1 MGDIATEKR
10 QQAEQFVLNG
20 MSQQDLEASLLDLF
34 TAADTDGSGQIGLK
48 ELRGVLEQLVKP
60 GWMQLDDSELNFL
73 LYNLDTD
80 GNGQLSFAE
89 FLPMAFDMLVTVVI
103 DMHDFEEQMVEEE
116 MEEEMVR
123 HAEEVAMATDIASG
137 AGMTMDQLQ
146 FTLEKLF
153 LAHDKDGNGVLDQSE
168 FVLCMIELIRN
179 DGGIDRKVGAE
190 IFRAID
196 MNGDGLVEWKEF
208 VGPAVR
214 IIHSTMNAEDAEEVF
229 EDATL
234 EKRRQEASEAI
245 LSTQTQAELE
255 DTLKGLFEDVDQ
267 DASGTVDMKELRA
280 VLTKLNVDVSDAEL
294 NNLLFKLDV
303 NSDGRLSVE
312 EFLPVAFEML
322 VNTVMELRE
331 WDN

>member
-1 MGDIATEKR
+1 
-10 QQAEQFVLNG
+10 
-20 MSQQDLEASLLDLF
+20 MSQQDLEAALLDLF

-48 ELRGVLEQLVKP
+48 ELRGVLEQLMKP
-60 GWMQLDDSELNFL
+60 GCMQLDDSELNCL

-89 FLPMAFDMLVTVVI
+89 FLPMAFEMMVTVVI
-103 DMHDFEEQMVEEE
+103 DMHDFGEQMIEEA
-116 MEEEMVR
+116 MEEEIVR

-146 FTLEKLF
+146 FTLEQLF
-153 LAHDKDGNGVLDQSE
+153 LAHDADGNGVLDQSE
-168 FVLCMIELIRN
+168 FVLCMIELMRN

-196 MNGDGLVEWKEF
+196 VNGDGLVEWREF
-208 VGPAVR
+208 IGPAVR
-214 IIHSTMNAEDAEEVF
+214 IIHSTMNAEDAEEVV
-229 EDATL
+229 EDHTL
-234 EKRRQEASEAI
+234 EKRKQEATEAI
-245 LSTQTQAELE
+245 LSTQTQEELE

-267 DASGTVDMKELRA
+267 DASGTVDMRELRA
-280 VLTKLNVDVSDAEL
+280 VLTKLNVDASDAEL

-322 VNTVMELRE
+322 VSTVMELRE